1 MRSKVKIKITRKDM
15 KNLIYA
21 YENCNILK
29 PEYIRKYMK
38 PTMDKMYKAL
48 NRKDDTNE
56 TR

>member
-1 MRSKVKIKITRKDM
+1 MKRKAEIEITRKDM

-48 NRKDDTNE
+48 NRKDDKK
-56 TR
+56 